1 METCSKIRNAIGLF
15 VCAAT
20 LAIVLSGS
28 IVAQDLRRI
37 EDEYGLAAGFYSRSQ
52 WEDAEPAFRKI
63 VNQYPDTKQGTL
75 SEFYLSETLIQQRQY
90 TDAYF
95 GFQKFLRDH
104 PKHEFAVRATFRM
117 GETAYRT
124 GREDVALRLLEE
136 FVSKNKEHELN
147 EFALPYL
154 GEMRHKRDEPQLAQ
168 RAFEAALQRYPRSRM
183 SNSCRLGLAKSLQM
197 QGLLEEANR
206 FYEFLLTQDDPDVLG
221 QAELQLGINLFD
233 MADYGQAE
241 KYFTSA
247 IGHCK
252 NKVSQTEATY
262 WLARTFNVIGEHE
275 KALELIKTIADQEA
289 SEKLVTAILFDG
301 AVTASKLGQE
311 DLTLRWLWKL
321 RKKYPKNLLADKALR
336 IEIDIHQANGDTA
349 KARELVSQLRG
360 ESENSALLL
369 RLLETEGREHYEAK
383 RYLQTIDT
391 FEDLIKKAEALENI
405 ADSERANWY
414 YLKSVGHLGLG
425 EFKAAESALDKIEN
439 LDPSEEL
446 KPLVQ
451 ISRATARFGLEKYE
465 PAIVN
470 YRGYLSLDAN
480 GAQAMRARSELAVCL
495 AETHRWE
502 EAKSAFDDLVYHHV
516 KDEITPKTA
525 QFLAERA
532 YQEEKFQIAE
542 QLYEFMSRP
551 GNPKD
556 TIARGLSGLAWIK
569 LESADSSEAFEV
581 FDRLLN
587 EFPDSKFSGEAAMA
601 RAKHLED
608 KNEFKNAA
616 QMYGLVVRRFGKSPL
631 SNVATLRRA
640 YALQKVGGKTNFE
653 EAVVL
658 LEEYLDLPS
667 GNPLADE
674 ALYQL
679 CWLHHDLGQTS
690 ESQNRFD
697 QLVDEF
703 PESKYWPDAAYRVAK
718 RRVEAKKYESAKPL
732 IAKLIA
738 NKSAPPEVVSRVVFL
753 QGQVAAADNNWA
765 TVTTSMKELAQRTK
779 SKPLQVK
786 SNYWLAESL
795 YRQKQL
801 AEALSLFVG
810 LCERET
816 ELKESLRPWVKLRAA
831 QCYGHTG
838 DWDKASAVATSA
850 KSEFPSFNTSYE
862 YDFVIGR
869 GLEDE
874 GKLTDARVA
883 YNAVVDSK
891 TGGSTE
897 TAAMAQ
903 WRIGET
909 FFHQEKYKEAINSYY
924 KVDSLFSYA
933 HWRAAALM
941 QAGKCQEHL
950 ANNLHAIKLYN
961 QLLKGFP
968 NSEFASTAKDRLENL
983 TRQASL
989 EEKTRR

>member
-1 METCSKIRNAIGLF
+1 METCSKISHAIRLF
-15 VCAAT
+15 VCVAT
-20 LAIVLSGS
+20 IAIVLPGS
-28 IVAQDLRRI
+28 IVAQDSRRI
-37 EDEYGLAAGFYSRSQ
+37 EDEYGLAAGFYARSQ
-52 WEDAEPAFRKI
+52 WEQAEPAFRKLI
-63 VNQYPDTKQGTL
+63 KQYPNTKQAIL
-75 SEFYLSETLIQQRQY
+75 SEFYLAEVLIQQRQY

-95 GFQKFLRDH
+95 GFKKFLQQN
-104 PKHEFAVRATFRM
+104 PGHEFAVRAKFRT

-136 FVSKNKEHELN
+136 FVSDHKEHELN

-154 GEMRHKRDEPQLAQ
+154 GEMRYKRDEPQLAQ
-168 RAFEAALQRYPRSRM
+168 RAFEAALQSYPRSQM
-183 SNSCRLGLAKSLQM
+183 SNSCRLGLAKSLQS
-197 QGLLEEANR
+197 QGLHDEASR
-206 FYEFLLTQDDPDVLG
+206 FYEFLVIQGDPDVMG

-233 MADYGQAE
+233 KADYKKAE
-241 KYFTSA
+241 EYFTSA
-247 IGHCK
+247 ISHCK
-252 NKVSQTEATY
+252 SKTTQTEATY
-262 WLARTFNVIGEHE
+262 WLARTFNVIEEHE
-275 KALELIKTIADQEA
+275 KALELIKTIADKDT
-289 SEKLVTAILFDG
+289 SEKLATAILFDG
-301 AVTASKLGQE
+301 AVTANKLGHE
-311 DLTLRWLWKL
+311 ALTLRWLWKL
-321 RKKYPKNLLADKALR
+321 RKKYPKNPLADEALR
-336 IEIDIHQANGDTA
+336 LEIDIHQANGDTT
-349 KARELVSQLRG
+349 KARELVSNLQG
-360 ESENSALLL
+360 ETEDSSLLL

-383 RYLQTIDT
+383 RFLETIET
-391 FEDLIKKAEALENI
+391 FEKLIEKAKPLDSV
-405 ADSERANWY
+405 ADSERANWH

-425 EFKAAESALDKIEN
+425 EFKAAESALDTIET

-470 YRGYLSLDAN
+470 YRSYLSLDAN

-495 AETHRWE
+495 AETQQWE
-502 EAKSAFDDLVYHHV
+502 EAKSAFDDLVYHHK
-516 KDEITPKTA
+516 KDPITPKTA

-532 YQEEKFQIAE
+532 YQENQLAIAE
-542 QLYEFMSRP
+542 QLYELMSRP

-556 TIARGLSGLAWIK
+556 TIARGLSGLAWLK
-569 LESADSSEAFEV
+569 LESEDSTEAYEV
-581 FDRLLN
+581 FDRLLK

-608 KNEFKNAA
+608 QKEFEDAA
-616 QMYGLVVRRFGKSPL
+616 QMYGLVIRRFEKTSL
-631 SNVATLRRA
+631 SNVAKLRRA
-640 YALQKVGGKTNFE
+640 YALQKIGGKTNLE
-653 EAVVL
+653 EAKVM
-658 LEEYLDLPS
+658 LEEYLGLPS

-690 ESQNRFD
+690 ESQKRFD

-718 RRVEAKKYESAKPL
+718 RRVEAKNYESAKPL

-738 NKSAPPEVVSRVVFL
+738 TKSAPPEVVSRVVFL
-753 QGQVAAADNNWA
+753 QGQVAAADNNWS
-765 TVTTSMKELAQRTK
+765 TVSDSMKELAQRTK

-795 YRQKQL
+795 YRQKQFT
-801 AEALSLFVG
+801 EALDLFVG

-816 ELKESLRPWVKLRAA
+816 ELEASLRPWVKLRAA
-831 QCYGHTG
+831 QSYGHTG
-838 DWDKASAVATSA
+838 DWDKASSVATSA
-850 KSEFPSFNTSYE
+850 KAEFLGFNTSYE

-869 GLEDE
+869 GLEDA

-891 TGGSTE
+891 SGGSTE

-909 FFHQEKYKEAINSYY
+909 FFHQEKYKEAINAYY

-950 ANNLHAIKLYN
+950 VNNLHAIKLYR
-961 QLLKGFP
+961 QLLEGFP
-968 NSEFASTAKDRLENL
+968 ESEFASTAKDRLENL

-989 EEKTRR
+989 EKKTRR